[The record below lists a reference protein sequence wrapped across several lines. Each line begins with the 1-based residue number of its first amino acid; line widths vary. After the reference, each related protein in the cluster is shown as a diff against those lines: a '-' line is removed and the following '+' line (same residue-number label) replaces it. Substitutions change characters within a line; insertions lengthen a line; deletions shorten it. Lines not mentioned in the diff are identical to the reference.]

1 MRKSWLS
8 CSLVAVL
15 LSCSGVGDFD
25 VTRETDEVVVEG
37 MTSPLE
43 TLLPVKVLPDM
54 DLEFDLQSELA
65 AQDADG
71 AHAVR
76 LSGLEMNITETLVG
90 EGDEDDFDFLENIE
104 FFVES
109 AKADSDL
116 PRVRVANIDEVPSGV
131 ESIQL
136 DTDESVDLKPYAEEG
151 ILLTTSGEGTVPPD
165 DVSIKGTVTVTQFGA
180 ATVTRYWHAPRP

>member
-1 MRKSWLS
+1 
-8 CSLVAVL
+8 
-15 LSCSGVGDFD
+15 
-25 VTRETDEVVVEG
+25 
-37 MTSPLE
+37 
-43 TLLPVKVLPDM
+43 
-54 DLEFDLQSELA
+54 
-65 AQDADG
+65 
-71 AHAVR
+71 
-76 LSGLEMNITETLVG
+76 MNITETLVG

-165 DVSIKGTVTVTQFGA
+165 DVSIKGTVTVTIEAF
-180 ATVTRYWHAPRP
+180 

>member
-54 DLEFDLQSELA
+54 DLEFDL
-65 AQDADG
+65 
-71 AHAVR
+71 
-76 LSGLEMNITETLVG
+76 
-90 EGDEDDFDFLENIE
+90 
-104 FFVES
+104 
-109 AKADSDL
+109 
-116 PRVRVANIDEVPSGV
+116 
-131 ESIQL
+131 
-136 DTDESVDLKPYAEEG
+136 
-151 ILLTTSGEGTVPPD
+151 
-165 DVSIKGTVTVTQFGA
+165 
-180 ATVTRYWHAPRP
+180 